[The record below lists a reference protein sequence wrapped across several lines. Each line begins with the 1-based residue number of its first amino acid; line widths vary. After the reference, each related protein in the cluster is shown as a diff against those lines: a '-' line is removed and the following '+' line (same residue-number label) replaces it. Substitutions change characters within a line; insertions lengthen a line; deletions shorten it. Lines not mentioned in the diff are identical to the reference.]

1 MKCII
6 SIYNFVYSN
15 SYDSVNNWV
24 HNRPLDKKKQNL
36 WRFFLILFFKFYGKK
51 NSRLFIFWSSTNNHY
66 IAAIFNCQKIHSS
79 NIKKSNFWPLF
90 IFVKRNE
97 WPSMRTAAT
106 NYKNLT
112 GSWYSTISKNTLLI
126 SIWRCCIPL
135 LMLNIKKFNFV
146 MFKITN
152 KKREIFVFCHF
163 DSVMN
168 IFWRYVSMKCSI
180 VAEIVLYDNF
190 HFTFEQTNFRRDQ
203 YFVPVEWANSA
214 LLAAL

>member
-1 MKCII
+1 MGLPNVWLPYIKKLEILYKWWSVLSQYTISYIQTLMIALII
-6 SIYNFVYSN
+6 EFTI
-15 SYDSVNNWV
+15 DHWI
-24 HNRPLDKKKQNL
+24 KKKQNL

-126 SIWRCCIPL
+126 SISRCCIPL
-135 LMLNIKKFNFV
+135 LILDIKKFNFV

-152 KKREIFVFCHF
+152 KKRKVFVFCHF
-163 DSVMN
+163 DSIMN
-168 IFWRYVSMKCSI
+168 IFWRYVLMKCSI
-180 VAEIVLYDNF
+180 VAEII
-190 HFTFEQTNFRRDQ
+190 
-203 YFVPVEWANSA
+203 
-214 LLAAL
+214 